1 MNKVTVHQIEVNS
14 QIVETDFGK
23 EYVTTIMFS
32 SKGYPSLNDRE
43 MLASLIENQM
53 EIEYRMSLGQSPTE
67 FDKIK

>member
-1 MNKVTVHQIEVNS
+1 MDKVTVHNIEIAA
-14 QIVETDFGK
+14 QLVETDWGK

-32 SKGYPSLNDRE
+32 SKGYPSLSDRE

-67 FDKIK
+67 FDKVK